1 MLKNRFFPLSLIAV
15 AVLAGCSSMP
25 RTNPTLAT
33 ATSNYESARTNPQVT
48 KLAPL
53 ELQDAGNA
61 VSKAQ
66 AASAKGDDAATVD
79 QLAYIAK
86 QKVAIAEEVA
96 KQKNAEQEVANIG
109 AERNQVRLQARTAE
123 ADAAQQTADQ
133 RAAELKTESARTEE
147 AKTQLALSQ
156 QEGDRKD
163 AALTT
168 AEAKAAQDQALIDQQ
183 DEQLKA
189 LHARKTDRGMVVTLG
204 DVLFNTDQASLSA
217 GGINNARKLAEFM
230 SKYPQRNVIIEG
242 NTDSRGSE
250 SHNQALSER
259 RADAVKNALV
269 DMGIS
274 SDRITARGLGESSP
288 VATNDSATGRQLN
301 RRVEII
307 FPEGSTSA
315 NSTR

>member
-25 RTNPTLAT
+25 TANPTLAT

-61 VSKAQ
+61 LSKAQ
-66 AASAKGDDAATVD
+66 AASAKGDNAATVD

-96 KQKNAEQEVANIG
+96 KQKTAEQEVANIG

-123 ADAAQQTADQ
+123 ADAARQTADQ
-133 RAAELKTESARTEE
+133 RTAELKTESAKTED
-147 AKTQLALSQ
+147 AKAQLALSQ
-156 QEGDRKD
+156 QEGERKA

-189 LHARKTDRGMVVTLG
+189 LHAKKTDRGMVVTLG
-204 DVLFNTDQASLSA
+204 DVLFNTDQAKLSA
-217 GGINNARKLAEFM
+217 GGINNARKLADFM
-230 SKYPQRNVIIEG
+230 SKYPQRTVIIEG

-269 DMGIS
+269 DLGIS
-274 SDRITARGLGESSP
+274 RDRITVRGLGESSP
-288 VATNDSATGRQLN
+288 VATNDTATGRQLN

-315 NSTR
+315 SSTR